1 MPSAFWRKKPR
12 EKSAEFK
19 EGKVMKKLFQ
29 AADRY
34 IKTSDWKIIA
44 AVKFCVMAFG
54 IIVGMFVR
62 KEHRKPVLCGAA
74 AVFLLTYTPL
84 MKRMVRFI
92 QQEWD
97 DEDDIKRFPSA
108 SDSYEN

>member
-1 MPSAFWRKKPR
+1 MPSAFSRKKPR

-62 KEHRKPVLCGAA
+62 KEHRKPVLC
-74 AVFLLTYTPL
+74 
-84 MKRMVRFI
+84 
-92 QQEWD
+92 
-97 DEDDIKRFPSA
+97 
-108 SDSYEN
+108 

>member
-1 MPSAFWRKKPR
+1 
-12 EKSAEFK
+12 
-19 EGKVMKKLFQ
+19 MKKLFQ

-62 KEHRKPVLCGAA
+62 KEHRKPVLCGAVS
-74 AVFLLTYTPL
+74 VFLLTYIPL
-84 MKRMVRFI
+84 MRRMARFI
-92 QQEWD
+92 RQEWD
-97 DEDDIKRFPSA
+97 DKDDINRFPSA
-108 SDSYEN
+108 ENADEN

>member
-1 MPSAFWRKKPR
+1 MLSK
-12 EKSAEFK
+12 ESFK
-19 EGKVMKKLFQ
+19 EGKFMKKLFQ

-74 AVFLLTYTPL
+74 AVFLLTYIPL
-84 MKRMVRFI
+84 MRRMVRFI